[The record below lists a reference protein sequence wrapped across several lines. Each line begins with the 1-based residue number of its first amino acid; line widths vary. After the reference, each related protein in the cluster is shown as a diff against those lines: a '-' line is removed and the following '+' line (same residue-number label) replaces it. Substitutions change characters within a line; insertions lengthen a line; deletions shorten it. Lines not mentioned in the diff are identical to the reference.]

1 MWIVK
6 GFKQSAWPSRWYEL
20 EIETV
25 TKIFYDIMLFMFKR
39 RIMVYYVD
47 NETSPA
53 EQMVRT

>member
-6 GFKQSAWPSRWYEL
+6 GFKQSAWPSRYEL

-39 RIMVYYVD
+39 RIMNVYYVD